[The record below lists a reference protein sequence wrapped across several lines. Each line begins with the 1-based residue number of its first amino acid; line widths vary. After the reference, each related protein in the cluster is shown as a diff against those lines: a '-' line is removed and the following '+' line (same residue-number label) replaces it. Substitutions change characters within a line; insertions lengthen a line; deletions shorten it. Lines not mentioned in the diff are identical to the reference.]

1 MDNQKVFDMKFSKVY
16 PLLIDKVERKGGKA
30 EDLHKIT
37 SWLTGYSTDEIQNML
52 LSDISYGDF
61 FENAP
66 SFTPYSENIKGS
78 ICGVKI
84 RVISEK
90 KKKKIRMLDKLA
102 DELSKGKTPEK
113 ITDKYTKD

>member
-1 MDNQKVFDMKFSKVY
+1 MDNQKIFDMKFSKVY
-16 PLLIDKVERKGGKA
+16 PLLIAKVERKGGKA

-37 SWLTGYSTDEIQNML
+37 CWLTGYSTDEIQNML

-84 RVISEK
+84 REISDLLMK
-90 KKKKIRMLDKLA
+90 KYACWTNWRTSFQKVKRPKR
-102 DELSKGKTPEK
+102 
-113 ITDKYTKD
+113 

>member
-1 MDNQKVFDMKFSKVY
+1 MDNQKIFDMKFSKVY
-16 PLLIDKVERKGGKA
+16 PLLIAKVERKGGKA

-37 SWLTGYSTDEIQNML
+37 CWLTGYSTDEIQNML
-52 LSDISYGDF
+52 LSDISYSNF

-66 SFTPYSENIKGS
+66 NFTPYSKNIKGC
-78 ICGVKI
+78 ICCVKR
-84 RVISEK
+84 RVISDPLM
-90 KKKKIRMLDKLA
+90 KKIRMLDKLA